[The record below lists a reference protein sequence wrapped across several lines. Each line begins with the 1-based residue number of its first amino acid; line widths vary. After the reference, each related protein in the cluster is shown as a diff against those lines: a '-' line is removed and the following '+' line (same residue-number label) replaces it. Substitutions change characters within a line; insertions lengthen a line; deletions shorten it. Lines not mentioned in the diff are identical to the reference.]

1 MLDLHPRRR
10 PMAVTLALVALLLG
24 ACQGAGSG
32 ASAAGSE
39 PAASE
44 EPPPSEAAASA
55 PASEPA
61 DEPSEAASE
70 AAVAGGVVLVAES
83 ALGPILTDADG
94 MTLYLF
100 TNDSAGE
107 SACADDCAVNWPP
120 LTVAAEADAV
130 AGDGVTGELGTIARD
145 DGTLQVTID
154 DVPLYLYAADGE
166 PGDLSGHQV
175 GGVWFAVAPDGAPA
189 GDEAGQDDY
198 EY

>member
-10 PMAVTLALVALLLG
+10 PLAVTLALVALLLG

-44 EPPPSEAAASA
+44 EAPPSEAAASTA
-55 PASEPA
+55 ASEPA
-61 DEPSEAASE
+61 DEPSEGAA
-70 AAVAGGVVLVAES
+70 AGGVVLVAES
-83 ALGPILTDADG
+83 ALGPVLTDANG

-100 TNDSAGE
+100 TNDSPGE
-107 SACADDCAVNWPP
+107 SACTDDCAVNWPP

-145 DGTLQVTID
+145 DGTLQVTIAG
-154 DVPLYLYAADGE
+154 VPLYLYAADGE
-166 PGDLSGHQV
+166 PGDISGHQV

-198 EY
+198 DY

>member
-1 MLDLHPRRR
+1 M
-10 PMAVTLALVALLLG
+10 ALVALLLG
-24 ACQGAGSG
+24 GCQGAGSG
-32 ASAAGSE
+32 DSAGGSE
-39 PAASE
+39 PAVSE
-44 EPPPSEAAASA
+44 AAPPSEAAESA
-55 PASEPA
+55 AVSEPA
-61 DEPSEAASE
+61 EEPSEAASD
-70 AAVAGGVVLVAES
+70 AAAAEGVVLFAES
-83 ALGPILTDADG
+83 ALGPILTDANG

-107 SACADDCAVNWPP
+107 SACTDDCAVNWPP

-154 DVPLYLYAADGE
+154 DVPLYLYAADSE
-166 PGDLSGHQV
+166 PGDLTGHQV